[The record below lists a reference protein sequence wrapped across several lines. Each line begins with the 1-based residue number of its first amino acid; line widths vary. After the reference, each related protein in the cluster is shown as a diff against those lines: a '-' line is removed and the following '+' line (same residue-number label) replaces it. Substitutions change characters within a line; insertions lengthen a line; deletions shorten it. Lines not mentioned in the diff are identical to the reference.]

1 MGDFVASRKALPRFG
16 SRVFSVFVIC
26 TAALLAA
33 VASGCRA
40 PSPRPHEGQAD
51 ATAGA
56 HLSEFPDDSGRT
68 PPVVLLPGPTSAG
81 AQPVGGVLLVLH
93 GYGSDGAGHQSF
105 FPVSS
110 TSGLVTIAP
119 SGRLDKT
126 GRRYWAAN
134 GVCCSFDAPPDD
146 VDVTYVLALL
156 DAAEARWSLPRGQA
170 RLAGHSNG
178 AALAIRLACEHP
190 ERFSKVVAFAG
201 PVDAVPA
208 ACNVGAGERPSI
220 VIAHG
225 RNDRVVPYAGGPL
238 PATIHPNAHPG
249 AVALG
254 AEALVA
260 SLRGGGCSMVGRD
273 LAPLNIDGA
282 RPDLETTRRLFLRDC
297 DGTSHGKHGVIELW
311 SMDRVGHAPYAP
323 AEAWRGALEE
333 FFLR

>member
-1 MGDFVASRKALPRFG
+1 MGDLVATRKALPHLG
-16 SRVFSVFVIC
+16 SRVFSVFVISA
-26 TAALLAA
+26 AAL
-33 VASGCRA
+33 VATVVSGCRA
-40 PSPRPHEGQAD
+40 PSPRPQEGQAD
-51 ATAGA
+51 ASSGA
-56 HLSEFPDDSGRT
+56 HLAEFPDDSGRT

-105 FPVSS
+105 FPVSAA
-110 TSGLVTIAP
+110 SGLVTIAP

-134 GVCCSFDAPPDD
+134 GVCCSFDAPLDG

-201 PVDAVPA
+201 PVDAIPA
-208 ACNVGAGERPSI
+208 CPGRVGPSI

-225 RNDRVVPYAGGPL
+225 RNDRVVPFEGGAL
-238 PATIHPNAHPG
+238 PATIHPNARAG
-249 AVALG
+249 ALALG

-260 SLRGGGCSMVGRD
+260 SLRGGGCSAVGRE
-273 LAPLNIDGA
+273 LPPLNIDGA
-282 RPDLETTRRLFLRDC
+282 RPDLETTRRVFLRDC
-297 DGTSHGKHGVIELW
+297 EGTNYGKHGVIELW

-323 AEAWRGALEE
+323 TEAWRGALEE